1 MSKKNLSFLAPILGS
16 IGGVEKTAKELKQG
30 CEELGIG
37 FQCISLLPS
46 EQSDLNLLKNSKSM
60 KYVRLLIGT
69 AFSFLFYTFFCAI
82 KTPEFWSRIK
92 DSQVVVR
99 NSSMCLAIFLA
110 AKFKR
115 QQIDIVYL
123 PSHYSLDIHRG
134 VMSSKKRAFLPDFKS
149 LINMYS
155 EYLVEKCIL
164 KCRKIQIVTFSQN
177 LKRRLKKDSINVV
190 RPGVS
195 RHIQEVNIEGS
206 IDDESGTIRLLYVGR
221 IDRGKNIELMLNLVN
236 NSSENIELSLCGD
249 GQLRALVEEYSNK
262 NSNIHFLG
270 KQFGEDLVKR
280 YLASDFTFLPTFL
293 ESYGHVIPES
303 LCLGKPVIGF
313 SFEACNNAIAELI
326 EDGLTGFILKSD
338 KQSEF
343 DQVMRTAKNRQRFF
357 YQKQDQIRREALKRF
372 NWHRF
377 IESIVD

>member
-1 MSKKNLSFLAPILGS
+1 MSKKNLSFFAPILGS

-37 FQCISLLPS
+37 FQCISLLQS
-46 EQSDLNLLKNSKSM
+46 EQSDLNLLKSSKSM

-69 AFSFLFYTFFCAI
+69 SFSFFFYTFFCAI
-82 KTPEFWSRIK
+82 KTPELWSRIK
-92 DSQVVVR
+92 GSQVVVR

-115 QQIDIVYL
+115 QQINIVYL

-134 VMSSKKRAFLPDFKS
+134 VMSSNKSAFLPDFKS

-164 KCRKIQIVTFSQN
+164 KCSKIKIVTFSQN
-177 LKRRLKKDSINVV
+177 LKKRLNKDLINVV

-195 RHIQEVNIEGS
+195 RHIQEVNIEKS
-206 IDDESGTIRLLYVGR
+206 INDKSDTIRLLYVGR

-249 GQLRALVEEYSNK
+249 GQLRALVEDYSSKNK
-262 NSNIHFLG
+262 NIHFIG
-270 KQFGEDLVKR
+270 KQFGEDLVRR
-280 YLASDFTFLPTFL
+280 YLYSDLTFLPTFL

-313 SFEACNNAIAELI
+313 SFEGCNNAIAELI
-326 EDGLTGFILKSD
+326 ENGKTGFILKS
-338 KQSEF
+338 KNQSEF
-343 DQVMRTAKNRQRFF
+343 DQVMRAAKSRQQFF
-357 YQKQDQIRREALKRF
+357 YENQEQIRSEALQRF